1 MDDQL
6 IDRSYFTTLYKQ
18 IRLQEF
24 LEVAHTIL
32 QDRLENGFGKTVKG
46 VPLGC
51 LPVELFR
58 EHFST
63 FRYWRS
69 YTKER
74 PAFINNEKVMV
85 QHLYFTFNARS
96 GFPTLSS
103 GKEWVKKKV
112 EKKDSNNP
120 ADVAIHE
127 YQKVTFI
134 ISIRDTRVECDFK
147 MATNTPGSEQA
158 QQQQQQQQQLGDIPI
173 KQQITSSNNSGNSQ
187 QQQQQQQPQQQQ
199 QQPQQQQQQQQQ
211 QQHLQQQQQHQQQ
224 VQQLQQQQLQQQQLQ
239 QQQLQQQQLQQPQL
253 QQMQQPQQQQQQPQY
268 TPQQLMQFQ
277 QMQQAQQQQAQ
288 QLQQQQMGSS
298 PTHSS
303 PTIKQEGL
311 TGYTQIPQGGI
322 INTNTNLN
330 GTGGVS
336 PNQPMPNSSPILP
349 TNASSVVPPVVSPP
363 LPTSN
368 NNSNNLGTTSPQQ
381 SNSSEISHQPI
392 VPLNP

>member
-112 EKKDSNNP
+112 EKKDSTNP

-147 MATNTPGSEQA
+147 MATTTPGNEQA
-158 QQQQQQQQQLGDIPI
+158 QQQLGDIPI
-173 KQQITSSNNSGNSQ
+173 KQQINSTNNSGN
-187 QQQQQQQPQQQQ
+187 QQQQQQPQQQQ
-199 QQPQQQQQQQQQ
+199 QQPQQQQHLQQVQQQ
-211 QQHLQQQQQHQQQ
+211 LQQQQ
-224 VQQLQQQQLQQQQLQ
+224 QQQQLQQQQLQ
-239 QQQLQQQQLQQPQL
+239 QQQQQLQQQQQQLQQQQQPQL
-253 QQMQQPQQQQQQPQY
+253 QQMQQPQQQQQPQY

-277 QMQQAQQQQAQ
+277 QMQQAQQQAQ
-288 QLQQQQMGSS
+288 QQQQQQQLQQQMGSS

-322 INTNTNLN
+322 INTNLN

-363 LPTSN
+363 LPSNNN